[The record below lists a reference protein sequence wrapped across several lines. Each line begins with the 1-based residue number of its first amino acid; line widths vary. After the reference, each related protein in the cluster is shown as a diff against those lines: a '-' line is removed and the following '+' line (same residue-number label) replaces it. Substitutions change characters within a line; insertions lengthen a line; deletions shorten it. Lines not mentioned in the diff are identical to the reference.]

1 MRSGSRL
8 ARVAAGTGLWEL
20 TALYAASA
28 AVCCLLASRANADFV
43 DLHVYRTGAEAVLH
57 GGSLYVVQYRGL
69 PFTYPP
75 FAAVAFS
82 AVAILPWRLAAGFV
96 ELISAVCVPA
106 MLYFA
111 LRLRPVSGWLRRA
124 DATRLALAAGTVA
137 LWLEPVRSTLGFG
150 QVNLVL
156 AVLIL
161 ADLALPDSSPVKGAG
176 VGIAAGIKLTPL
188 IFAVYLVVTRR
199 YRAAGLAA
207 AGFAVTVAAGYF
219 LAPGASAHYFWD
231 GNFLRTANISPVF
244 NDWNQSLLGAVSRDI
259 GRVPGPWW
267 FLLLLAVA
275 AAGLALAARSGRRG
289 DDATGFGLTAITG
302 LLVSP
307 ISWTHHWVIAVPA
320 LMLATVV
327 AWRCRPEWPGR
338 SRIWLAGIAV
348 LAVAG
353 WSGIAR
359 REPKVPAAGWLH
371 LSPVWLADSQLYVAA
386 GLIVLLIAAWQV
398 LRHRLGRD
406 WHDRI
411 QAGSQAADEPAGA
424 RRAAGRPDSRPEPG
438 PMPSRRR

>member
-1 MRSGSRL
+1 VRSGSRL
-8 ARVAAGTGLWEL
+8 ARVAAGTGLWQL
-20 TALYAASA
+20 TALYGASA

-57 GGSLYVVQYRGL
+57 GGSLYGVQYRGL

-82 AVAILPWRLAAGFV
+82 AVAILPWRVAAGLV
-96 ELISAVCVPA
+96 ELMSAACVPA

-124 DATRLALAAGTVA
+124 DAARLALAAGALA

-161 ADLALPDSSPVKGAG
+161 ADLALPDCSPVKGIG
-176 VGIAAGIKLTPL
+176 IGIAAGIKLTPL
-188 IFAVYLVVTRR
+188 IFAVYLLVTRR

-207 AGFAVTVAAGYF
+207 AGFAVTVAAGYV

-231 GNFLRTANISPVF
+231 GNFLRTGNISPVY
-244 NDWNQSLLGAVSRDI
+244 NDWNQSVLGAVSRDI

-267 FLLLLAVA
+267 FLVLLAVA
-275 AAGLALAARSGRRG
+275 VAGLALAARSGRRG

-320 LMLATVV
+320 LTLAGVV
-327 AWRCRPEWPGR
+327 AWRSRAEWPVR
-338 SRIWLAGIAV
+338 SRIWLAAV
-348 LAVAG
+348 ALLAVAG

-371 LSPVWLADSQLYVAA
+371 LSPLWLADSQLYVVASA
-386 GLIVLLIAAWQV
+386 IALLIAAWQV

-406 WHDRI
+406 WHDRL
-411 QAGSQAADEPAGA
+411 QAGLQPEDERTSA
-424 RRAAGRPDSRPEPG
+424 RRAADGPDSQPELG
-438 PMPSRRR
+438 RQPSRRH